1 MHDLLPTVVVASEC
15 GVSWGRSC
23 RIVLLIQVVNVR
35 HRAFPF
41 NYWSPPSTACL
52 DLSVHRGM
60 KFVVVDGALEQLTS
74 RERVAP
80 NSPDE
85 TSPHETM

>member
-1 MHDLLPTVVVASEC
+1 
-15 GVSWGRSC
+15 
-23 RIVLLIQVVNVR
+23 
-35 HRAFPF
+35 
-41 NYWSPPSTACL
+41 
-52 DLSVHRGM
+52 M

-85 TSPHETM
+85 TSLHETM